1 MKHTTMLLLLI
12 LLFCLIGISEERGR
26 IWDWYTHLQWY
37 KQLAL
42 SVGLAAFFILTMA
55 YIFF

>member
-12 LLFCLIGISEERGR
+12 LLLFIIGVSEERGR
-26 IWDWYTHLQWY
+26 IWDWYTHLDWY

-55 YIFF
+55 FLFF